1 MAKASAGELTPG
13 LTPRGKTVL
22 KAFDYQDV
30 RLLPGMLLTQ
40 VEQARQ
46 LYSSISNDDIL
57 KGFRHE
63 AGRLAPGDGMKG
75 WCKSTSAV
83 IFGQLISGMV
93 RLGRATDDGALIE
106 KANTLFE
113 GWLET
118 LPPDGNARMRAYDWD
133 KLVCGLVDLGRYS
146 GSDRAVAALRRTVA
160 WASRTFDRGRQPA
173 DGHDFWGAGPGDT
186 PEWYTLSENL
196 YRAYLFFGDPLF
208 KEFADTWL
216 YHDYWRRFAETDTPH
231 QVLPVHAYSHVNSFS
246 SAAAAYLVTGDESY
260 RQICINGYD
269 FMLKTQCYATGGY
282 GPDERIMPPDGSL
295 GRSLDV
301 FGYHAEIPCGSWA
314 AFKLSMYLMRFTG
327 EARFGDW
334 IETILYNAMGATL
347 PPEQDGKCFYYG
359 DYRPSGGM
367 KTRYWHEWP
376 CCSGTYIQNMA
387 ECYNM
392 IYLRDESGLYV
403 NLFVSSEATFEQ
415 DGQSVTL
422 RQETAYP
429 EAEASTV
436 RLKLKKPA
444 RLAIRFRVPGWSEG
458 MYLAVNG
465 LPLDVLAKPGGW
477 ASIDR
482 EWKSGDTVLIT
493 IPMALRTVPVDRQ
506 HPDRAAI
513 MYGPVV
519 LAQDEACCRRPFSIS
534 PTTELNTRLIR
545 EGEGLRFRMTNI
557 VPERHTRYLQPL
569 YSVPGFWPYWI
580 YFDLASPALY

>member
-13 LTPRGKTVL
+13 PAPRGKTVL
-22 KAFDYQDV
+22 KAFEYQDV

-93 RLGRATDDGALIE
+93 RLGRATADGALIE
-106 KANTLFE
+106 KANALFE

-133 KLVCGLVDLGRYS
+133 KLVCGLVDLGWYG
-146 GSDRAVAALRRTVA
+146 GSNRAVAALRTTVE
-160 WASRTFDRGRQPA
+160 WASRTFDRTRQPA
-173 DGHDFWGAGPGDT
+173 DGHDFWGAGPSDT

-208 KEFADTWL
+208 KEFADIWL
-216 YHDYWRRFAETDTPH
+216 YHDYWRLFAETAAPH
-231 QVLPVHAYSHVNSFS
+231 QVLPVHAYSHINSFS
-246 SAAAAYLVTGDESY
+246 SAAAAYLVTGDECY
-260 RQICINGYD
+260 RQICINGCD
-269 FMLKTQCYATGGY
+269 FTLKTQCYATGGY

-334 IETILYNAMGATL
+334 IETLVYNAMGATL

-367 KTRYWHEWP
+367 KTHYWHEWP

-387 ECYNM
+387 EYYNM
-392 IYLRDESGLYV
+392 IYLRGESGLYV
-403 NLFVSSEATFEQ
+403 NLFVSSEVTFEQ

-429 EAEASTV
+429 EAETSTM

-458 MYLAVNG
+458 MSLAVNG
-465 LPLDVLAKPGGW
+465 SPLDVLAKPGGW

-482 EWKSGDTVLIT
+482 EWKSGDTVVIT
-493 IPMALRTVPVDRQ
+493 IPMALRTLPVDRQ

-513 MYGPVV
+513 VYGPVV
-519 LAQDEACCRRPFSIS
+519 LAQDEACCRRPFSIAS
-534 PTTELNTRLIR
+534 TTELNTRLIR
-545 EGEGLRFRMTNI
+545 EGEGLRFRMTNT
-557 VPERHTRYLQPL
+557 VPERHMRYLQPL

>member
-1 MAKASAGELTPG
+1 MAKTFGGELTPG
-13 LTPRGKTVL
+13 VTPRGKTVL
-22 KAFDYQDV
+22 KAFEYQDV

-40 VEQARQ
+40 VGQARQ

-63 AGRLAPGDGMKG
+63 AGQLAPGDGMKG

-106 KANTLFE
+106 KANALFE

-160 WASRTFDRGRQPA
+160 WASRTFDRSRQPA

-216 YHDYWRRFAETDTPH
+216 YHGYWRRFAETDAPH

-314 AFKLSMYLMRFTG
+314 AFKLSMYLMCFTG

-367 KTRYWHEWP
+367 KTHYWHEWP

-387 ECYNM
+387 EYYNM

-415 DGQSVTL
+415 GGQSVTL

-429 EAEASTV
+429 EAETSTV

-458 MYLAVNG
+458 MSLAVNG
-465 LPLDVLAKPGGW
+465 SPLDVLAKPGGW

-493 IPMALRTVPVDRQ
+493 IPMALRTAPVDPQ